1 MSNDSAM
8 TTARDA
14 ARSLLEAA
22 MDKKAVDPVVLEM
35 ASLLGICDYFLILT
49 STSSTQTDALVDHLE
64 KRAAELGLKRGLRAS
79 RSEEWTLLDFG
90 DVIVHIFT
98 PESREFYRLETLW
111 KDAPRAFEELV
122 EDARE

>member
-1 MSNDSAM
+1 
-8 TTARDA
+8 
-14 ARSLLEAA
+14 

-35 ASLLGICDYFLILT
+35 GTLLGICDYFLILT

-98 PESREFYRLETLW
+98 PESREFYRLEALW

-122 EDARE
+122 EDKRE